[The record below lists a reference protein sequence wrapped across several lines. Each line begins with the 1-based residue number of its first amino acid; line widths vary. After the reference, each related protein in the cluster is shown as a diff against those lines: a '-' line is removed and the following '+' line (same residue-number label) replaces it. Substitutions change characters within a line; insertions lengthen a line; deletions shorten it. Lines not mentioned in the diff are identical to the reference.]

1 MIAPIESI
9 SKTTRRR
16 SAAVVNVASVEA
28 GFNEPNARD
37 KALQATKQW
46 IAQHPT
52 SAIVTSIVLGLV
64 VGYVVKRHRR

>member
-9 SKTTRRR
+9 SKSTRRR
-16 SAAVVNVASVEA
+16 NFDVVNDTSVKI

-37 KALQATKQW
+37 KVVQGTKQW
-46 IAQHPT
+46 VAQHPT
-52 SAIVTSIVLGLV
+52 AAIVTSIVLGLL